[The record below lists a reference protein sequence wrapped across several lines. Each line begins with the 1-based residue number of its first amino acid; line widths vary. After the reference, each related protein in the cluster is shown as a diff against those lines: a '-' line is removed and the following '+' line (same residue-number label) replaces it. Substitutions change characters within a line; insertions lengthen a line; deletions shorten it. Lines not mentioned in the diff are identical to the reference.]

1 MGKYIIRRLFDLLPT
16 IFVVAVIVFVITR
29 LIPGDPASVMLGP
42 QASVED
48 IEALREK
55 LGLNDPVYVQFF
67 HYIGDLLSG
76 NFGVSL
82 TYNEPIVQLILD
94 RFPNTLI
101 LAISALIIAL
111 VIGVP
116 AGIIS
121 ASKQNS
127 LLDYTV
133 MLVSLI
139 GVSMPIFWLG
149 VMLVLYFSVNL
160 GWFPATGMGGME
172 DGFISYIK
180 HLILPSITLATIPM
194 ATFARITRS
203 SMLEVISQDYI
214 KTARSKGLNEFWVIC
229 KHAFKNAL
237 TPLLTVLGMQISM
250 LLGGAV
256 LTETIFSWPGM
267 GRLIVDAIDKRDF
280 VVVQGTVL
288 FIAVIFVLVNLFVDV
303 MYKVVNPRVNYSSNK
318 GGSN

>member
-1 MGKYIIRRLFDLLPT
+1 MGNYILRRIVDFIPT
-16 IFVVAVIVFVITR
+16 ILVVAIIVFIITR
-29 LIPGDPASVMLGP
+29 LIPGDPAAVMLGP
-42 QASVED
+42 QASVKD
-48 IEALREK
+48 IEALRES
-55 LGLNDPVYVQFF
+55 LGLNDPLYIQFF
-67 HYIGDLLSG
+67 HYFSDLLTG
-76 NFGVSL
+76 NLGVSL

-101 LAISALIIAL
+101 LAITALIIAF
-111 VIGVP
+111 VIAVP

-127 LLDYTV
+127 LLDYAV
-133 MLVSLI
+133 MLISLI

-160 GWFPATGMGGME
+160 GWFPSTGMG
-172 DGFISYIK
+172 DISEGIIPYFK
-180 HLILPSITLATIPM
+180 HLILSSITLATIPM

-214 KTARSKGLNEFWVIC
+214 KTARAKGLSEFIVIC

-237 TPLLTVLGMQISM
+237 TPLLTVLGMQISSM
-250 LLGGAV
+250 LGGAV

-303 MYKVVNPRVNYSSNK
+303 LYKVVNPRVNYTSGK
-318 GGSN
+318 GGAE